1 MPTMRHPRVDGP
13 IEAPESALT
22 IYRMSGWVTED
33 EAPDLFP
40 EPEDEPDDD
49 TDAGSSDGDGEE
61 RPEPTPEPS
70 GGSQS
75 KASRRPRASSKESE

>member
-22 IYRMSGWVTED
+22 IYRMSGWVTEE

-40 EPEDEPDDD
+40 EPEDETDDA
-49 TDAGSSDGDGEE
+49 TESGSSDGEGEE
-61 RPEPTPEPS
+61 PAEPKPEPS

-75 KASRRPRASSKESE
+75 KASRRSRASSKESE